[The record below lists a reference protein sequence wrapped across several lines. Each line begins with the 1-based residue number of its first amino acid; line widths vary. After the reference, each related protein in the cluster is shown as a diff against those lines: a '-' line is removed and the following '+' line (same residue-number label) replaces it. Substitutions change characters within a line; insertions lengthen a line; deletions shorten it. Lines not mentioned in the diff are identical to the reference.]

1 MSQSIPHGGSLVNL
15 FDPDFEYQ
23 SLKNEIELDNISLSD
38 LELIAN
44 GAYSPLKGFL
54 TKEDYESVVENMRL
68 IDGTVWSIPI
78 TLPVNEKQTEDLTI
92 GEWIK
97 LVKEGVVYGV
107 LKLDQLYTPNK
118 QKEAKNVYKT
128 SDLMH
133 PGVKKL
139 YERPDIFAG
148 GEIKLVHKIEIGEF
162 SSFHINPAETRR
174 KFRELGWN
182 MVVGFQ
188 TRNPIHRA
196 HEYIQKSALEIVDGL
211 FLHPLVGETKLDDIP
226 AEIRMESYQVLL
238 NHYYPKDRVLLS
250 VFPAA
255 MRYAGPREAV
265 FHALVRKNYGCTHFI
280 VGRDHAGVGN
290 YYSTYEAQEIFK
302 NFTNEELG
310 INILFFEHSFYCLKC
325 KAMASTKTCPH
336 GKDNHVV
343 LSGTKVRN
351 LLRNG
356 IYPPSTFSRKE
367 VVDVLIKGIQKQT
380 EILNVEEKKSQATN
394 ITWHDPSITKKDRRE
409 QNGHKSFI
417 LWFTGLSGSGKSTLA
432 NEIAKRLFDRKI
444 RNYIL
449 DGDNIRFGLNK
460 DLGFSKEDRQENIR
474 RIGEVSKLFVDSGQ
488 VVLAA
493 FISPFQRDR
502 DQVRQLVEK
511 NEFIEVFVNCPL
523 DVCEKRDPKGLY
535 QKLRA
540 GKIKEFSGVDSVYE
554 EPVNPELIIDTNKYS
569 IQECVTLVIKY
580 LEEKQLIET

>member
-15 FDPDFEYQ
+15 FDPEFDYK
-23 SLKNEIELDNISLSD
+23 SLKNEIELDNMSLSD
-38 LELIAN
+38 LELIAI

-54 TKEDYESVVENMRL
+54 KKEDYESVVDNMHL
-68 IDGTVWSIPI
+68 VNGTVWSIPI
-78 TLPVNEKQTEDLTI
+78 TLPVNEKQAEELTV

-107 LKLDQLYTPNK
+107 LKLEQLYTPNK
-118 QKEAKNVYKT
+118 QKEAKQVYKT
-128 SDLMH
+128 NDLLH

-139 YERPDIFAG
+139 YERSNIYAG
-148 GEIKLVHKIEIGEF
+148 GEIRLVQNNKKGEF
-162 SSFHINPAETRR
+162 ASFHTNPAETRR
-174 KFRELGWN
+174 KFKELGWTT
-182 MVVGFQ
+182 VVGFQ

-238 NHYYPKDRVLLS
+238 NHYYPKDRVFLS

-265 FHALVRKNYGCTHFI
+265 FHSIVRKNYGCTHFI

-302 NFTNEELG
+302 NFTSEELG

-325 KAMASTKTCPH
+325 KGMASTKTCPH
-336 GKDNHVV
+336 GKDNHVA
-343 LSGTKVRN
+343 LSGTIVRK

-367 VVDVLIKGIQKQT
+367 VVEVLIKGLRKQT
-380 EILNVEEKKSQATN
+380 EILHVEEKKSQATN
-394 ITWHDPSITKKDRRE
+394 ITWHYSSITKKDRRE

-432 NEIAKRLFDRKI
+432 NEIANRLFDRKI
-444 RNYIL
+444 RNYVL

-460 DLGFSKEDRQENIR
+460 DLGFSKEDRHENIR

-493 FISPFQRDR
+493 FISPFQKDR
-502 DQVRQLVEK
+502 DQVRQLVKK

-535 QKLRA
+535 QKLRE

-554 EPVNPELIIDTNKYS
+554 EPVNPELIIDTSKYS
-569 IQECVTLVIKY
+569 IQECVALIIKY